1 MGRKRKD
8 KYSEFDSIDDVI
20 DDVVV
25 DNTPTNSLADT
36 VATYLADY
44 DYPVSFAKDKDE
56 IVITLDDMIGDVKT
70 NQAIEVVVPVV
81 GKINS
86 NKVVVDYEGYGLM
99 VNVDNANINKVTL
112 RIYGVL
118 GQADF
123 DYEVV

>member
-8 KYSEFDSIDDVI
+8 KYSEFDSIDDVVI
-20 DDVVV
+20 
-25 DNTPTNSLADT
+25 DNTQINSLTDT
-36 VATYLADY
+36 VTTYLADY
-44 DYPVSFAKDKDE
+44 DYPVSPAEDKDE

-70 NQAIEVVVPVV
+70 NQSIEVVVPVV

-86 NKVVVDYEGYGLM
+86 NKVVVDYEGYGLV
-99 VNVDNANINKVTL
+99 VNVDNANIDKVTL
-112 RIYGVL
+112 RVYGVL